1 MKADH
6 ESASEVIKRVQVVI
20 EEIAK
25 DIERE
30 RIGKDCATKREE
42 GER

>member
-6 ESASEVIKRVQVVI
+6 ESASEVRKRVIVAI

-25 DIERE
+25 DIEKK
-30 RIGKDCATKREE
+30 G
-42 GER
+42 

>member
-6 ESASEVIKRVQVVI
+6 ESASEVIKRVLFVI

-25 DIERE
+25 DIEKK
-30 RIGKDCATKREE
+30 G
-42 GER
+42 